1 MVKVIVFCTK
11 FIVTVLV
18 ALLFASCGSNVFNG
32 IKGNGNVQTEKRN
45 IAEKFTK
52 ISVNRGIEVVVEQS
66 DAVMVEVEADQNLL
80 SHITT
85 KVENGTLVVSS
96 DENIY
101 SAEVEIVHVKM
112 PVIEGLETTS
122 GSNIKS
128 KGVLKS
134 ASDVTNIRVASSSG
148 SEIEANLEFDS
159 INAESTSGSTIT
171 LSGKALKIRTATSSG
186 STINAQS
193 LIANEVAAEATS
205 GSSNDVHAAVKL
217 VAKASSGASID
228 YSGAPKNISKE
239 ETSGG
244 SVSSN

>member
-11 FIVTVLV
+11 FIVTILV

-101 SAEVEIVHVKM
+101 SAEVETVHVKM
-112 PVIEGLETTS
+112 PVIEGLESTS
-122 GSNIKS
+122 GSNIKTS
-128 KGVLKS
+128 GVLKS
-134 ASDVTNIRVASSSG
+134 TLGVTDIRVASSSG

-159 INAESTSGSTIT
+159 VNAESSSGSTIT
-171 LSGKALKIRTATSSG
+171 LSGKALKIRTASSSG
-186 STINAQS
+186 SNINAQS
-193 LIANEVAAEATS
+193 LIANEVNAEATS

>member
-11 FIVTVLV
+11 FIVTVML

-32 IKGNGNVQTEKRN
+32 IKGNGNVQTEKRT
-45 IAEKFTK
+45 ITEKFTK
-52 ISVNRGIEVVVEQS
+52 ISVNRGIEVIVEQS
-66 DAVMVEVEADQNLL
+66 ETVAVEVEADQNLL

-85 KVENGTLVVSS
+85 KVENGTLVISS

-101 SAEVEIVHVKM
+101 SADSETVRVKM
-112 PVIEGLETTS
+112 PVVEGLETTS

-128 KGVLKS
+128 NGTLKS
-134 ASDVTNIRVASSSG
+134 VASATEIRVSSSSG
-148 SEIEANLEFDS
+148 SEIEATLEFDS

-171 LSGKALKIRTATSSG
+171 LSGKSLKLRTATSSG
-186 STINAQS
+186 SHIDAES
-193 LIANEVAAEATS
+193 LLSNEVTAEATS
-205 GSSNDVHAAVKL
+205 GSSTDVHPLVNL
-217 VAKASSGASID
+217 VAKSSSGSSID
-228 YSGAPKNISKE
+228 YTGTPKNISKE

>member
-1 MVKVIVFCTK
+1 
-11 FIVTVLV
+11 
-18 ALLFASCGSNVFNG
+18 
-32 IKGNGNVQTEKRN
+32 
-45 IAEKFTK
+45 
-52 ISVNRGIEVVVEQS
+52 
-66 DAVMVEVEADQNLL
+66 MVEVEADQNLL

-101 SAEVEIVHVKM
+101 NAEVETVHIKM
-112 PVIEGLETTS
+112 PIIGGLETTG

-193 LIANEVAAEATS
+193 LIANEVNAEATS

>member
-11 FIVTVLV
+11 FIVTILV

-45 IAEKFTK
+45 ISEKFTK

-101 SAEVEIVHVKM
+101 SAEVETVNVKM
-112 PVIEGLETTS
+112 PIIDGLESTS

-134 ASDVTNIRVASSSG
+134 ALDATNIRVASSSG
-148 SEIEANLEFDS
+148 SEIEANLEFDA

-171 LSGKALKIRTATSSG
+171 LSGKALKIRTASSSG
-186 STINAQS
+186 SNINAQS
-193 LIANEVAAEATS
+193 LIANEVNAEATS

>member
-11 FIVTVLV
+11 FIVSVLV

-112 PVIEGLETTS
+112 PIIDGLESTS

-134 ASDVTNIRVASSSG
+134 ASDATNIRVASSSG

-186 STINAQS
+186 SNISAQS
-193 LIANEVAAEATS
+193 LIANEVNAEATS

-228 YSGAPKNISKE
+228 YSGTPKNISKE